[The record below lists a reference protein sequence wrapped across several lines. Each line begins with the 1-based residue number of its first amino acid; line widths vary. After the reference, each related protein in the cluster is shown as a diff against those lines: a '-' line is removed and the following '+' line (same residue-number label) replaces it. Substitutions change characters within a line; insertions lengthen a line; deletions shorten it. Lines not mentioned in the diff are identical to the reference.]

1 MKTLRERKHSG
12 GGEEIDKKPLLGV
25 ARFEKE
31 VGPKEK
37 RERRMYPRFLLN
49 LPIEYLPLDSPVSY
63 LSHTINA
70 SEGGLM
76 ICLPERLEV
85 GKHLD
90 LKIFFS
96 SGPSLLTINPIV
108 QVMWVDEQLGGD
120 ETYRHGVRFVDPTS
134 GDVQKFKAF
143 LGTLSPLLAE

>member
-1 MKTLRERKHSG
+1 MMEKTK
-12 GGEEIDKKPLLGV
+12 EEGDKKSRPGV

-31 VGPKEK
+31 VDSKER
-37 RERRMYPRFLLN
+37 RERRMYPRFLLH
-49 LPIEYLPLDSPVSY
+49 LPIEYLPLDSPVNY

-76 ICLPERLEV
+76 ICLHERLEV
-85 GKHLD
+85 GKHLH

-96 SGPSLLTINPIV
+96 SGPSLLTINPMV
-108 QVMWVDEQLGGD
+108 QVMWADEKLGED
-120 ETYRHGVRFVDPTS
+120 KSYRHGVRFVDPTS
-134 GDVQKFKAF
+134 EDLHKFKDF

>member
-1 MKTLRERKHSG
+1 VTEKKK
-12 GGEEIDKKPLLGV
+12 EEIDKKPLLGV

-31 VGPKEK
+31 VGSKEE

-49 LPIEYLPLDSPVSY
+49 LPIEYLPLDSPAGYS
-63 LSHTINA
+63 SHTVNA

-76 ICLPERLEV
+76 ICLHERVEV
-85 GKHLD
+85 RKHLH

-96 SGPSLLTINPIV
+96 SGPSVLTINPMV
-108 QVMWVDEQLGGD
+108 QVMWADEQLGKD
-120 ETYRHGVRFVDPTS
+120 ETYRHGVSFVDPTS
-134 GDVQKFKAF
+134 EEVHKFRDF